1 MKSLGPL
8 FDRDPRDEGES
19 GKQEG
24 MNRVENNASSEFR
37 EAAEASVY
45 QYALH
50 NPTVTVNDMWDG
62 LQALGVGTRENRAS
76 GPVMTR
82 CAKRGWIEKTDR
94 VGRTNRATRHSGNV
108 AIWRSLIFQQE
119 AA

>member
-1 MKSLGPL
+1 MRNLGPL
-8 FDRDPRDEGES
+8 FDYDPRDEGEE

-24 MNRVENNASSEFR
+24 MNRAENNASSEFR

-50 NPTVTVNDMWDG
+50 NPEVTVNDMWDG
-62 LQALGVGTRENRAS
+62 LQALGVGTKENRAS

-94 VGRTNRATRHSGNV
+94 VGRTNRASRHSGDV

-119 AA
+119 AS